1 MRNEA
6 DGQVYIF
13 LTTRSTTEA
22 DMPFL
27 IIAEDHEGKE
37 IERETVRE
45 AHRAHLASAG
55 KKLLA
60 SGAILGSD
68 GKTIMGGA
76 SLLDTEDE
84 DEARRFEREDP
95 YAQAGIRAKVTI
107 MPWRLRWWC
116 GQFSAEG
123 FQSFS
128 EYDRLQR
135 TLSGPSLQSAPT
147 SGQS

>member
-1 MRNEA
+1 MRDKA
-6 DGQVYIF
+6 VSQVYVF
-13 LTTRSTTEA
+13 KTMSNTTEA
-22 DMPFL
+22 GMPFL

-37 IERETVRE
+37 IEREAVRE

-60 SGAILGSD
+60 SGAILGGD
-68 GKTIMGGA
+68 GKTITGGA

-84 DEARRFEREDP
+84 EEARRFERDDP

-107 MPWRLRWWC
+107 LPWRLHWWC

-123 FQSFS
+123 FQS
-128 EYDRLQR
+128 Y
-135 TLSGPSLQSAPT
+135 
-147 SGQS
+147 